1 MTSKI
6 YRHTFLFFS
15 LLFLFTHGCRGSIP
29 EVIGPSIE
37 KGRTALQ
44 SLSYTVQAGAF
55 SDVNNA
61 VRLTSYL
68 QEKGFDAYYFLHESG
83 LYKVRF
89 GNYSTLESA
98 RTAAEEIRVKG
109 IISEYMIIKPED
121 YPRLAGKKLDYS
133 GLRKDLVSSAKG
145 FLGVPYYWGGVSS
158 KTGFD
163 CSGLTMAVY
172 KLNGLDLPRTTKQQ
186 WASGHP
192 VDSKKLSEGD
202 LVFFS
207 TKKAGEISHV
217 GVYIG
222 SSEFIHSPGD
232 GKKIRIESLS
242 NEYFQSH
249 YMGARTYLE

>member
-15 LLFLFTHGCRGSIP
+15 LLFLFIQGCRGSIP
-29 EVIGPSIE
+29 EIIRPSME
-37 KGRTALQ
+37 KGKASLQ
-44 SLSYTVQAGAF
+44 SLGYTIQAGAF

-98 RTAAEEIRVKG
+98 RNAAEEIRING
-109 IISEYMIIKPED
+109 IIAEYMIIRPED
-121 YPRLAGKKLDYS
+121 YPRLAGKKMDYS
-133 GLRKDLVSSAKG
+133 GLRNDLVASARG

-158 KTGFD
+158 STGFD
-163 CSGLTMAVY
+163 CSGLTMSVY
-172 KLNGLDLPRTTKQQ
+172 KLNGLNLPRTTKQQ

-192 VDSKKLSEGD
+192 VELKKLSKGD

-207 TKKAGEISHV
+207 TKKAREISHV
-217 GVYIG
+217 GMYIG
-222 SSEFIHSPGD
+222 DNEFIHSPGD
-232 GKKIRIESLS
+232 GKKIRVESMR
-242 NEYFQSH
+242 NDYFQSR